1 MAIIKQ
7 NDLCSLGNSS
17 VDKIRPFG
25 HDQCSANSQVKLPV
39 SSLCPL
45 LYICTVCVM
54 CVCVLLCTN
63 MLMVAYRD
71 RGADTLAPVLFQQGS
86 YQCVC
91 AWW

>member
-25 HDQCSANSQVKLPV
+25 YDQCSANSRVKLPV

-45 LYICTVCVM
+45 LYICMCDV

-71 RGADTLAPVLFQQGS
+71 RGANTLAPVLFQ
-86 YQCVC
+86 
-91 AWW
+91 